1 MRQGDNGSDQEGVFE
16 DELCNQ
22 CIEKITRLAA
32 LIEIE
37 ENKLFKAMRN
47 KKTNGIA
54 PSMRFLKNSKEH

>member
-22 CIEKITRLAA
+22 CIEKITHLAA

-37 ENKLFKAMRN
+37 EKKLFKAMQNAKIRPLSLIS
-47 KKTNGIA
+47 TL
-54 PSMRFLKNSKEH
+54 F